1 MDKTRNKR
9 KRVKKSASTA
19 AHQMLKRQK
28 HMSEQGLSRADI
40 IATKPAELRVLDD
53 RTKGQEFVYGL
64 NTDGVEELVA
74 GRIKLPPYILKDA
87 MPHIRDLAAIFRRS
101 QPKVKTRGNMRV
113 INLCSW
119 TGVADGIKDPHYP
132 ADVASVKVK
141 EHAEKVANGLAVFGK
156 ENIKPELLPHFEG
169 LQPLVAYLTG
179 RCGVSGTSGGSSRW
193 WPTLQRYEVATTCD
207 PIFGIFTSSFL
218 ACSNNGDF
226 KFHLDSK
233 NSTFGINFSV
243 VVDEE
248 DAEPPVVWPALYL
261 PDRNVVIPAV
271 HGEAIVSMFKHEK
284 HGTRMWH
291 SGERRFAEA
300 AELVAEV
307 DTRKRRISLI
317 LADGMG
323 TASWAVK
330 HNQDRFVG
338 SAVVE
343 KRGVTFNINRDATD
357 RNRKIRESVL
367 QALG

>member
-28 HMSEQGLSRADI
+28 HMSEQGLSRADY
-40 IATKPAELRVLDD
+40 
-53 RTKGQEFVYGL
+53 RTKGQEFVYSL

-74 GRIKLPPYILKDA
+74 GRTPCRTSAFSPQYFDA
-87 MPHIRDLAAIFRRS
+87 RQRSRRAATCES
-101 QPKVKTRGNMRV
+101 ST
-113 INLCSW
+113 CAW

-132 ADVASVKVK
+132 ADCS
-141 EHAEKVANGLAVFGK
+141 EKRNVL
-156 ENIKPELLPHFEG
+156 
-169 LQPLVAYLTG
+169 
-179 RCGVSGTSGGSSRW
+179 
-193 WPTLQRYEVATTCD
+193 
-207 PIFGIFTSSFL
+207 FL

-284 HGTRMWH
+284 YGTRMWH

-367 QALG
+367 QALESATTRTDCPSSSLKNGLWKQAPYKTLDDKKTIFILWSDLREVTKELCPDLHQRVMETKGSPKELVEEATEALDKMLRFGFIYTSTPTTH

>member
-1 MDKTRNKR
+1 MRNKQ
-9 KRVKKSASTA
+9 KRVKKSASTT

-28 HMSEQGLSRADI
+28 HISEQGLSRADVL
-40 IATKPAELRVLDD
+40 ATKPAELEVKGFLVLL
-53 RTKGQEFVYGL
+53 RSSIANK
-64 NTDGVEELVA
+64 VEIAV
-74 GRIKLPPYILKDA
+74 RIKLPPYILKVA
-87 MPHIRDLAAIFRRS
+87 MLHIRDLTAIFQRS
-101 QPKVKTRGNMRV
+101 QPKVKTCGNMRV

-141 EHAEKVANGLAVFGK
+141 EHAKKVANGLAVFGK

-179 RCGVSGTSGGSSRW
+179 VVESLVHR
-193 WPTLQRYEVATTCD
+193 EAFEMVANITK
-207 PIFGIFTSSFL
+207 FL
-218 ACSNNGDF
+218 VCSNNGDF

-233 NSTFGINFSV
+233 NSTFGINFNV

-248 DAEPPVVWPALYL
+248 DAEPPVVWPVLYL
-261 PDRNVVIPAV
+261 PDQNVVIPAV

-291 SGERRFAEA
+291 SGERQFVEA
-300 AELVAEV
+300 AELAAEA
-307 DTRKRRISLI
+307 DTRKRRIPLI

-330 HNQDRFVG
+330 RNQDRFVG

>member
-1 MDKTRNKR
+1 
-9 KRVKKSASTA
+9 
-19 AHQMLKRQK
+19 
-28 HMSEQGLSRADI
+28 MSEQGLSRADV

-53 RTKGQEFVYGL
+53 RTKGQEFVYSL
-64 NTDGVEELVA
+64 NTDG
-74 GRIKLPPYILKDA
+74 
-87 MPHIRDLAAIFRRS
+87 
-101 QPKVKTRGNMRV
+101 
-113 INLCSW
+113 
-119 TGVADGIKDPHYP
+119 
-132 ADVASVKVK
+132 
-141 EHAEKVANGLAVFGK
+141 VANGLAVFGK

-179 RCGVSGTSGGSSRW
+179 VVESLVHREAFEMVANITK
-193 WPTLQRYEVATTCD
+193 EVATTCD

-218 ACSNNGDF
+218 ACSNSGDF

-248 DAEPPVVWPALYL
+248 DTEPPVVWPALYL

-291 SGERRFAEA
+291 SGERRFVEVAELAAEA
-300 AELVAEV
+300 
-307 DTRKRRISLI
+307 DTRKQRISLI

-330 HNQDRFVG
+330 RNQDRFVG

-357 RNRKIRESVL
+357 CNRKIRESVL

>member
-1 MDKTRNKR
+1 MDKTRTKR

-19 AHQMLKRQK
+19 AHQMMKRQK

-40 IATKPAELRVLDD
+40 IELRVLDD

-87 MPHIRDLAAIFRRS
+87 MLHIRDLAAIFRRL

-179 RCGVSGTSGGSSRW
+179 VVESLVHREAFEMVANITK
-193 WPTLQRYEVATTCD
+193 EVATACD

-248 DAEPPVVWPALYL
+248 DAEPPVVWPVLYL

-291 SGERRFAEA
+291 SGERQFVEA

>member
-1 MDKTRNKR
+1 
-9 KRVKKSASTA
+9 
-19 AHQMLKRQK
+19 
-28 HMSEQGLSRADI
+28 MSEQGLSRADI

-74 GRIKLPPYILKDA
+74 GSIANKVEIAVRIKLPPYILKVA

-179 RCGVSGTSGGSSRW
+179 VVESLVHR
-193 WPTLQRYEVATTCD
+193 EAFEMVANIT
-207 PIFGIFTSSFL
+207 
-218 ACSNNGDF
+218 

-261 PDRNVVIPAV
+261 PDRNVVIPGV

-291 SGERRFAEA
+291 SGERRFVEA

-357 RNRKIRESVL
+357 CNRKIRESVL

>member
-1 MDKTRNKR
+1 MP
-9 KRVKKSASTA
+9 
-19 AHQMLKRQK
+19 
-28 HMSEQGLSRADI
+28 EQGLSRADVI
-40 IATKPAELRVLDD
+40 GWWANTFIFAESSIANK
-53 RTKGQEFVYGL
+53 
-64 NTDGVEELVA
+64 VEIAV
-74 GRIKLPPYILKDA
+74 RIKLPPYILKVP
-87 MPHIRDLAAIFRRS
+87 MPHICVLAAIFRRS

-132 ADVASVKVK
+132 AHVASVKLK

-156 ENIKPELLPHFEG
+156 ENIKPELPPHFDG

-179 RCGVSGTSGGSSRW
+179 VVESLVHREAFEMVANITKCSPSNCENKINRK
-193 WPTLQRYEVATTCD
+193 LQ
-207 PIFGIFTSSFL
+207 GIFTSSFL
-218 ACSNNGDF
+218 ACSNSGDF

-261 PDRNVVIPAV
+261 PDQNVVIPAV

-284 HGTRMWH
+284 YGTRMWH
-291 SGERRFAEA
+291 SGERRFVEVAELAAEA
-300 AELVAEV
+300 

-317 LADGMG
+317 LADRMG

-330 HNQDRFVG
+330 RNQDRFVG

-367 QALG
+367 QALL

>member
-1 MDKTRNKR
+1 MT
-9 KRVKKSASTA
+9 
-19 AHQMLKRQK
+19 
-28 HMSEQGLSRADI
+28 E
-40 IATKPAELRVLDD
+40 P
-53 RTKGQEFVYGL
+53 KGQEFVYSL

-74 GRIKLPPYILKDA
+74 GRIKLPPYILK
-87 MPHIRDLAAIFRRS
+87 
-101 QPKVKTRGNMRV
+101 PKVKKRGNMCV

-132 ADVASVKVK
+132 ADVASVK
-141 EHAEKVANGLAVFGK
+141 
-156 ENIKPELLPHFEG
+156 
-169 LQPLVAYLTG
+169 PLVAYLTG
-179 RCGVSGTSGGSSRW
+179 VVESLVHWEAFEMVANITMANRK
-193 WPTLQRYEVATTCD
+193 LQPHDSD

-218 ACSNNGDF
+218 VCSNNGDF

-248 DAEPPVVWPALYL
+248 DTVPPVVWPALYL

-291 SGERRFAEA
+291 SGEQQFVEA
-300 AELVAEV
+300 AELAVEA
-307 DTRKRRISLI
+307 DTRKWRISLI

-330 HNQDRFVG
+330 RNQDRFVG
-338 SAVVE
+338 SAGVE
-343 KRGVTFNINRDATD
+343 KRGVTFNINCDAT
-357 RNRKIRESVL
+357 RPVSQLASRPLRVLVLGSVDSCDQIDEVYTSHGTMAEQSRL
-367 QALG
+367 

>member
-1 MDKTRNKR
+1 
-9 KRVKKSASTA
+9 
-19 AHQMLKRQK
+19 
-28 HMSEQGLSRADI
+28 MSEQGLSRADVL
-40 IATKPAELRVLDD
+40 ATKPAELRVLDD

-74 GRIKLPPYILKDA
+74 GSIAKKVQIAVRIKLPPYILKVA
-87 MPHIRDLAAIFRRS
+87 MTHIRDLAAIFRRS

-119 TGVADGIKDPHYP
+119 TGVADGIKDPHYL
-132 ADVASVKVK
+132 ADVASV
-141 EHAEKVANGLAVFGK
+141 KVANGLAVFGK
-156 ENIKPELLPHFEG
+156 ENIKPEQLPLFEG

-179 RCGVSGTSGGSSRW
+179 VVESLVHREAFEMVANITK
-193 WPTLQRYEVATTCD
+193 EVATTCD
-207 PIFGIFTSSFL
+207 PIFGIFTSLFL

-248 DAEPPVVWPALYL
+248 DAELPVVWPALYL

-284 HGTRMWH
+284 HGARMWH
-291 SGERRFAEA
+291 SGERRFVEA
-300 AELVAEV
+300 AELAAEA

-323 TASWAVK
+323 TVSWAVK
-330 HNQDRFVG
+330 RNQDRFVG

-357 RNRKIRESVL
+357 RNRKIRELVL